1 MGDDMNSAI
10 AEILTM
16 TGETYKG
23 LAIAAG
29 HNGGLFDLL
38 KVDSPITVTEIAKR
52 KDYDIDKLR
61 RWIHFAAGINIVKV
75 DDNEGV
81 TLTTKGLLLSPSSP
95 VKDVLAF
102 IDGFTYLI
110 KSVDQAEKTFKKND
124 SLDKLSDGK
133 ISKDYQPKVSD
144 NFSISLIDHLK
155 KFDLADSDTLFDV
168 GCGNGSLLRSLSK
181 AFPNN
186 HLSGIDANLFAIEKA
201 KKENI
206 SLGLQDKIKM
216 LVGDIIEDL
225 SEFPDNSQE
234 WVLAIN
240 VMHFIPPDKRDDL
253 IANLV
258 RIARKGVFFNLCLSD
273 ANIIALSANTM
284 MSLMWNDFT
293 GFYTAPEAKLFFEKL
308 SKKYRSM
315 EIQTND
321 MMQGTSSLVTM
332 IKK

>member
-1 MGDDMNSAI
+1 MNDEMNAAI
-10 AEILTM
+10 SEILAT

-29 HNGGLFDLL
+29 HIAGLFDII
-38 KVDSPITVTEIAKR
+38 KVDTPITVAEIAKR
-52 KDYDIDKLR
+52 KDFDIDKLR
-61 RWIHFAAGINIVKV
+61 RWVHFASGINIISV
-75 DDNEGV
+75 DDKEGV
-81 TLTTKGLLLSPSSP
+81 TLTTKGLLLSPASP

-102 IDGFTYLI
+102 VDGFKYLI
-110 KSVDQAEKTFKKND
+110 KSADQAENTFKKSE

-144 NFSISLIDHLK
+144 NFSMSLIDHIK
-155 KFDLADSDTLFDV
+155 KLDLSDSDTLFDV
-168 GCGNGSLLRSLSK
+168 GCGNGSLLRALSK

-186 HLSGIDANLFAIEKA
+186 HLSGIDQNLFAIEKA

-206 SLGLQDKIKM
+206 SLGLQERIKM

-225 SEFPDNSQE
+225 DDFPDNSQE

-240 VMHFIPPDKRDDL
+240 VMHFVPPNKRDEL
-253 IANLV
+253 IGNLA
-258 RIARKGVFFNLCLSD
+258 RIARKGVFFNLCLAD
-273 ANIIALSANTM
+273 ANMIALTANTM

-293 GFYTAPEAKLFFEKL
+293 GFYTAPEAKEFFDKL
-308 SKKYRSM
+308 TKKYKNLDIRTD
-315 EIQTND
+315 Q

-332 IKK
+332 LKK